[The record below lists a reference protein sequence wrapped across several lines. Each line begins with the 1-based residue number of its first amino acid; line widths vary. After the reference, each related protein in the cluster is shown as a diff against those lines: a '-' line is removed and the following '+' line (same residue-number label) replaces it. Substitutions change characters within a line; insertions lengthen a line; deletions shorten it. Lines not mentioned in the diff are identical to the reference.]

1 MNDTEHPSPED
12 TSRNAS
18 PPQAAPSQKTAEA
31 PPASPHIRPPLWDIF
46 ITFLIIGAT
55 SFGGGTF
62 AYLHNSLV
70 LQKKWLD
77 EDGFMAALSVSE
89 ALPGL
94 NAVNISI
101 IVGDRLKGI
110 AGAIVSFLGMTMPG
124 GAFILTLG
132 VLYAT
137 HHHNPWVNQALIGV
151 GAASVG
157 LLAAIA
163 LQLGKK
169 QLTHRLDL
177 VVIAVTVVMISF
189 LHISLIWVLITV
201 GPVAYLL
208 YRGHGSK
215 APGPHGQSV
224 D

>member
-1 MNDTEHPSPED
+1 MTDPT
-12 TSRNAS
+12 
-18 PPQAAPSQKTAEA
+18 PPTATA
-31 PPASPHIRPPLWDIF
+31 PPPDHAPVTKRAPLGEIF
-46 ITFLIIGAT
+46 LTFLIIGAT

-70 LQKKWLD
+70 LKKNWLT
-77 EDGFMAALSVSE
+77 EDGFLGALAVSE

-94 NAVNISI
+94 NAANMSI
-101 IVGDRLKGI
+101 IVGDRLRGI
-110 AGAIVSFLGMTMPG
+110 PGALAAFLGMTLPG
-124 GAFILTLG
+124 ALFILTLA
-132 VLYAT
+132 VVYAS
-137 HHHNPWVNQALIGV
+137 HHDNPWVEKALIGV

-169 QLTHRLDL
+169 QFTHPLDL

-189 LHISLIWVLITV
+189 LHISLVWVLLTV

-208 YRGHGSK
+208 YRGHNNSK
-215 APGPHGQSV
+215 ARPPHGHSV

>member
-1 MNDTEHPSPED
+1 MKMTDPTP
-12 TSRNAS
+12 
-18 PPQAAPSQKTAEA
+18 APKETNPKAVA
-31 PPASPHIRPPLWDIF
+31 PPASEQETRRAPLGEIF

-70 LQKKWLD
+70 LKKKWLT
-77 EDGFMAALSVSE
+77 EDGFLAALAVAE

-94 NAVNISI
+94 NATNVSI
-101 IVGDRLKGI
+101 IVGDRLRGTVGAI
-110 AGAIVSFLGMTMPG
+110 AGFLGMTVPG
-124 GAFILTLG
+124 ALFILTLA
-132 VLYAT
+132 VVYAS
-137 HHHNPWVNQALIGV
+137 HHDNPWVEKALIGV

-177 VVIAVTVVMISF
+177 VVIAVTVVLISF
-189 LHISLIWVLITV
+189 LHISILWVLLSV
-201 GPVAYLL
+201 GPVAFLL
-208 YRGHGSK
+208 FRGRGLKPH
-215 APGPHGQSV
+215 PPHGTSV

>member
-1 MNDTEHPSPED
+1 MWN
-12 TSRNAS
+12 
-18 PPQAAPSQKTAEA
+18 
-31 PPASPHIRPPLWDIF
+31 IF
-46 ITFLIIGAT
+46 LTFLIIGAT

-70 LQKKWLD
+70 LKKKWLD
-77 EDGFMAALSVSE
+77 EDGFMAALSVAE

-94 NAVNISI
+94 NAVNISV
-101 IVGDRLKGI
+101 IVGDRLRGVSGAI
-110 AGAIVSFLGMTMPG
+110 AGFLGMTIPG
-124 GAFILTLG
+124 GVFILTLG

-137 HHHNPWVNQALIGV
+137 HHQNPWINQALIGV

-157 LLAAIA
+157 LLASIA

-189 LHISLIWVLITV
+189 LHISLVWVLLTV
-201 GPVAYLL
+201 GPVAFLL

-215 APGPHGQSV
+215 APGPHGQPV

>member
-1 MNDTEHPSPED
+1 MKMTTIKHQPEK
-12 TSRNAS
+12 T
-18 PPQAAPSQKTAEA
+18 PAPSDENATRRA
-31 PPASPHIRPPLWDIF
+31 PLSEIF

-70 LQKKWLD
+70 LQKKWLT
-77 EDGFMAALSVSE
+77 EDGFLDALAVAE

-94 NAVNISI
+94 NAANVSI
-101 IVGDRLKGI
+101 IVGDRLRGTF
-110 AGAIVSFLGMTMPG
+110 GALVAFLGMTVPG
-124 GAFILTLG
+124 ALFILALA
-132 VLYAT
+132 VVYAS
-137 HHHNPWVNQALIGV
+137 HHDNPWVEKALIGV

-177 VVIAVTVVMISF
+177 VVIAVTVVLISF
-189 LHISLIWVLITV
+189 LHISLLWVLLSV

-208 YRGHGSK
+208 FRGRGLKPH
-215 APGPHGQSV
+215 PPHGKSV